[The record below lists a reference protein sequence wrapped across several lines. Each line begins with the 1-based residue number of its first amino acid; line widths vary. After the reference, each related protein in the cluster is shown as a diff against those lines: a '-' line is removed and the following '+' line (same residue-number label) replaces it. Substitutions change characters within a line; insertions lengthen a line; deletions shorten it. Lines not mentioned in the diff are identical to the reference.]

1 MLTVPSH
8 LGSICECIFIIV
20 SLVSLHLY
28 DRYLAAGSITI
39 LWSLVVLAILPET
52 PATAHR
58 LFNQEERDILVAR
71 MKGNLYGADNRRVKW
86 YQVREAFCDFKIW
99 LLAAM
104 GAAVYVTNGG
114 VTAFGTLIIKV
125 SVTSLLKCYTA

>member
-1 MLTVPSH
+1 
-8 LGSICECIFIIV
+8 
-20 SLVSLHLY
+20 
-28 DRYLAAGSITI
+28 
-39 LWSLVVLAILPET
+39 
-52 PATAHR
+52 
-58 LFNQEERDILVAR
+58 

-104 GAAVYVTNGG
+104 GAAIYVTNGG

-125 SVTSLLKCYTA
+125 SITVLLKRT